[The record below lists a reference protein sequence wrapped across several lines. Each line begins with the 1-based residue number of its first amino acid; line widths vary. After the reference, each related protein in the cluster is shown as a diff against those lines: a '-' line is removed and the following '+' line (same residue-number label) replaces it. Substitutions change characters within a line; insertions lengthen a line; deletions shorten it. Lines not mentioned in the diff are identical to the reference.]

1 VVTNLRNR
9 LHRQARALV
18 EESYELGVMP
28 RQNMTPTEAREVVKR
43 LPAPAYKHVDHVSD
57 ISVQTTSGELLVRLY
72 RPGPDAVGT
81 VLFMHGGGWVTGGLE
96 SSDAL
101 CRGLAQEAHCVVLSI
116 DYRLAPE
123 HPFPAAL
130 DDTWDVLDLL
140 ASRQLPAI
148 REPGP
153 IAVAGMSAGG
163 NLAAV
168 VALVARERGGP
179 SIAYQLLIVP
189 VLDCDLD
196 RPSYF
201 ENISGLGLERE
212 EMRWFWRHYLP
223 DPDGRRDW
231 RASPIRAEDFS
242 GLPAASIVLAEC
254 DPLRDEG
261 EAYARALHAA
271 GVDVVCTRWS
281 GAHHGFFGNDR
292 VDSGAMS
299 LSAEATAL
307 KRTFARAVASG
318 SP

>member
-1 VVTNLRNR
+1 VTNLRNR
-9 LHRQARALV
+9 LHRQARELV

-28 RQNMTPTEAREVVKR
+28 RHHMTPAEAREVVKK
-43 LPAPAYKHVDHVSD
+43 LPAPAYKHVAEVRD
-57 ISVQTTSGELLVRLY
+57 ISVQTTSGPLWARLY
-72 RPGPDAVGT
+72 RPSPQAVGT
-81 VLFMHGGGWVTGGLE
+81 VLFMHGGGWVTGGLD

-101 CRGLAQEAHCVVLSI
+101 CRGLAQETHTTVLSL

-130 DDTWDVLDLL
+130 EDTWDVLNQL

-148 REPGP
+148 PEPGS

-163 NLAAV
+163 NLAAI
-168 VALVARERGGP
+168 VALLAREQGGP
-179 SIAYQLLIVP
+179 SIEYQLLIVP

-196 RPSYF
+196 RASYF

-212 EMRWFWRHYLP
+212 EMRWFWHHYLS
-223 DPDGRRDW
+223 DPDGRQDW
-231 RASPIRAEDFS
+231 RASPIRAEDLS
-242 GLPAASIVLAEC
+242 GLPAASIVVAEC

-307 KRTFARAVASG
+307 KRAFARAVARG
-318 SP
+318 SS

>member
-1 VVTNLRNR
+1 VTDLRNR
-9 LHRQARALV
+9 LHRQARQLV

-28 RQNMTPTEAREVVKR
+28 RHNMTPAEARDVMKR
-43 LPAPAYKHVDHVSD
+43 LPAPAYKHVDEVRDVS
-57 ISVQTTSGELLVRLY
+57 VRTTSGQLRARLY
-72 RPGPDAVGT
+72 RPGPDTTGT
-81 VLFMHGGGWVTGGLE
+81 VLFLHGGGWVTGGLD

-101 CRGLAQEAHCVVLSI
+101 CRGLAQEADCTLLSL

-130 DDTWDVLDLL
+130 EDTWDVLNEL
-140 ASRQLPAI
+140 ASGQLPEIPA
-148 REPGP
+148 PGP

-168 VALVARERGGP
+168 VALLAREQKGP

-189 VLDCDLD
+189 VLDCDVD
-196 RPSYF
+196 RPSYI

-212 EMRWFWRHYLP
+212 EMRWFWRHYLA
-223 DPDGRRDW
+223 DPDGRRAW
-231 RASPIRAEDFS
+231 RASPIRAEDLS
-242 GLPAASIVLAEC
+242 GLPAASIVVAEC

-261 EAYARALHAA
+261 EAYARSLHAA

-307 KRTFARAVASG
+307 KRAFARALANAS
-318 SP
+318 S